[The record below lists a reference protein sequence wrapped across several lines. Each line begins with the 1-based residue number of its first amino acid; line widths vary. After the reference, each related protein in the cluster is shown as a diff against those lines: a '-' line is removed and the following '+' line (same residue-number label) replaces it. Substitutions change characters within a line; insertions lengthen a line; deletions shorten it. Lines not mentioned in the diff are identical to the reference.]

1 VSTAAHALSDREL
14 VLDRYRPLKP
24 LGRGGSG
31 SVWLARD
38 ERSGLEVALKIVPR
52 EGKRAQ
58 RAMREMEAASRLRHE
73 RCVRAYDFGGDD
85 GHVYIAYEFVQGRTV
100 RELLRAGKLTDRG
113 AVEAAAQVLEGLAHA
128 HQRGI
133 VHRDVKPSNV
143 LVEDGSKL
151 SVRLLDFGLAQF
163 DEADTLTAL
172 GDVPGTLAYIAPERL
187 DGGEATAKSDV
198 WAVGVMLWEALAH
211 RHPFWGVPLPQVAA
225 TIAAGAPP
233 LARERPDLP
242 RRLVSVIDRALSVDP
257 ETRPTAR
264 RLAHELREALRTPDR
279 SRDRQRRG
287 RRPPRPKPAQRS
299 TQTQRA
305 RLPQAIAAAVVT
317 AVSATLLPFWPAV
330 LAALLAVL
338 AGVATLRSPR
348 LGLAI
353 ALFAPLFPLGNV
365 AKGAALAYGVIA
377 LLWLALAWR
386 DPRAGLAF
394 AAGPVLVPLGLIGLL
409 PLAAQVGR
417 GAWRRGMHAGT
428 GVLAAVLVAGLR
440 GEELPL
446 AGGAASDLGIRSS
459 TSPFDVVEAVWRV
472 LAGSPEIL
480 VVTGAVAG
488 AALLLPF
495 ARRRGRTEVAAL
507 ASLQTVTVLAF
518 APGIPWLGLALGSAA
533 LAALMTLPRPRL
545 LTVWKERRLVSGSA
559 G

>member
-1 VSTAAHALSDREL
+1 VSTAAYVLSDREL

-85 GHVYIAYEFVQGRTV
+85 GHVYIAYEFVQGRTL
-100 RELLRAGKLTDRG
+100 REFLRTGKLTDRG
-113 AVEAAAQVLEGLAHA
+113 AVEAASQVLDGLAHA

-143 LVEDGSKL
+143 LVEDGPRL
-151 SVRLLDFGLAQF
+151 SIRLLDFGLAQF

-187 DGGEATAKSDV
+187 GGGEATAKSDV
-198 WAVGVMLWEALAH
+198 WAVGVMLWEALAS
-211 RHPFWGVPLPQVAA
+211 RHPFWGVPLPQVAS

-242 RRLVSVIDRALSVDP
+242 RRLVSVIDRALSIDP
-257 ETRPTAR
+257 DARPTAR
-264 RLAHELREALRTPDR
+264 RLAHELREALRNPDR
-279 SRDRQRRG
+279 ARERHRSARRQ
-287 RRPPRPKPAQRS
+287 PRPKPSLRSIQAQR
-299 TQTQRA
+299 T
-305 RLPQAIAAAVVT
+305 RLPQAAAAAFVT
-317 AVSATLLPFWPAV
+317 AGSTTLLPFWPGG
-330 LAALLAVL
+330 LAVL
-338 AGVATLRSPR
+338 LAIIAGVATLRSPR
-348 LGLAI
+348 LGVAL
-353 ALFAPLFPLGNV
+353 ALFALLFPLGNV
-365 AKGAALAYGVIA
+365 AQGAALAYGGVAI
-377 LLWLALAWR
+377 LWLALTWR

-394 AAGPVLVPLGLIGLL
+394 AAGPVLIPLGLIGLL

-417 GAWRRGMHAGT
+417 GAWRRGVYAGA

-440 GEELPL
+440 GDELPL
-446 AGGAASDLGIRSS
+446 AGGVVSDLGIRSS
-459 TSPFDVVEAVWRV
+459 TSPLEVVEAAWGV
-472 LAGSPEIL
+472 LAASSGIL
-480 VVTGAVAG
+480 VVTGTVAG
-488 AALLLPF
+488 VALLLPF

-518 APGIPWLGLALGSAA
+518 APGLPWLGVALGSVV
-533 LAALMTLPRPRL
+533 LAALLVLPRPRFL
-545 LTVWKERRLVSGSA
+545 AVWKQRRLVSRPA